1 MANNILDLS
10 DDEISN
16 MSEPPEDQGEH
27 SSSGSSDEPE
37 TPENEA
43 TEAQDD
49 DSTTDTEDEDDA
61 SGEPSNAAGSDADD
75 DGSDDPD
82 DSDDGNVNGDND
94 SDDDSG
100 EGILNAADDAVTEPK
115 KPNSKLSKN
124 SDKNNESTDTGNKE
138 KSSEEKDKKE
148 SEKVIDYKAEY
159 EKIMAPIK
167 ANGKIITLD
176 NPDEVIKL
184 MQMGAN
190 YTKKMQALQPHIKL
204 VKMLEKNSIDED
216 KLNLLI
222 DLDKK
227 DPEAIRK
234 FLQDNSIDPM
244 DIDTTVD
251 ANYKAGNHKIS
262 DGEIQFQDVINEVTA
277 SQKGQE
283 LVVHIHREWDQA
295 SKDAIFQD
303 AGILQVLNEQKQN
316 GIYDQIASEVD
327 KQRTLGNLTNLPFIH
342 AYKVVGDAMA
352 KNGLLGNISN
362 SDGNKKVEPE
372 NKPVLARQIR
382 PSKTVVNSD
391 KAKAASPTRGSPP
404 KKVAEEFNPL
414 NMKDED
420 FLKQMENRV

>member
-16 MSEPPEDQGEH
+16 MSEPPSEGEH

-43 TEAQDD
+43 TEAQND

>member
-1 MANNILDLS
+1 MANNVLDLS

-16 MSEPPEDQGEH
+16 MSEPPEGQGDH
-27 SSSGSSDEPE
+27 SSSGSSESLQE
-37 TPENEA
+37 GQEGTSN
-43 TEAQDD
+43 D
-49 DSTTDTEDEDDA
+49 DSTNDTDQDESQSGDDSGASDTDEDDA
-61 SGEPSNAAGSDADD
+61 DD
-75 DGSDDPD
+75 NGADGSS
-82 DSDDGNVNGDND
+82 DSDDGNVDGDNA
-94 SDDDSG
+94 SNDDSG
-100 EGILNAADDAVTEPK
+100 KGILDAPDDAVTEPK
-115 KPNSKLSKN
+115 KSDSKLSKD
-124 SDKNNESTDTGNKE
+124 STKNNDSTDTGNKE

-148 SEKVIDYKAEY
+148 SEKVIDYKAQY

-167 ANGKIITLD
+167 ANGKMITLD
-176 NPDEVIKL
+176 NPDEAIKL

-204 VKMLEKNSIDED
+204 VKMLEKNAIDED

-262 DGEIQFQDVINEVTA
+262 DGEIQFQDVINEVTT

-283 LVVHIHREWDQA
+283 LVVHIHREWDQV
-295 SKDAIFQD
+295 SKDAIFED

-316 GIYDQIASEVD
+316 GIYDRIANEVE

-352 KNGLLGNISN
+352 KNGLLGNNSN
-362 SDGNKKVEPE
+362 SDGNKNVEPE
-372 NKPVLARQIR
+372 NKPVLARQTR